1 MLLPLL
7 PLMLSV
13 NISQDPDS
21 ITFRDDQITLAVR
34 KSTGSFDLN
43 WGQNAKVLNA
53 FGKTTLSDGRTLRSS
68 DLANHEIKSET
79 VRDSWGKATK
89 VTIRHWQA
97 GQPELHHTFWL
108 YGSRQELI
116 VQMTLLDPTAKG
128 TNLLIPVMTEAK
140 VEFKAQGPLQ
150 SLFVPYD
157 NDNYFKFNSQG
168 FGESQGSELGSY
180 EVGALYDDV
189 SRRGLIVGSIDHD
202 TWKSAI
208 RFWRNGGLRVQA
220 GAVSDFTHD
229 HDVHGTVPG
238 PEVKS
243 PRFVM
248 GHYSDWR
255 LGMERYAELN
265 AKVRPP
271 LEWKGPVPFGWN
283 SWSGHK
289 SKVQPGDADAA
300 LEFVRDDLPWLRT
313 GGTAYIN
320 LDSFWDNFTREQR
333 VAFVKK
339 AHASGLKA
347 GIYWT
352 PFVNWGEPDWDTVG
366 GYKFRDLQLKD
377 SKGNLLPKH
386 SGGWPLDPTHPGTLQ
401 RIDENIKEFLAQGFD
416 YIKLDFTTHGAFE
429 GDHHDPKITTG
440 TQAYNFGMKYLVD
453 QLDEKRIGKTFF
465 ISLSIAPLFPHGYGH
480 SRRISCDVFS
490 NIGASEYFLN
500 SQNYGWWAMRHLYRF
515 NDPDTACV
523 YQAADEDPTTEAEA
537 RTRFTASVIG
547 GGMMLQGDNLTNP
560 KARERVLKIFANKEA
575 LKLAEKT
582 PLFRPVRGDT
592 GEKAGD
598 LFIYEESRDVVYVA
612 AFNFDKK
619 RLKLDNVNLSRLG
632 LTGIWQSRDLWSG
645 RTETHI
651 GSIRFLL
658 PPTDCSLLRLTR
670 VP

>member
-1 MLLPLL
+1 MLFPLL
-7 PLMLSV
+7 PLMLSS
-13 NISQDPDS
+13 NFSQDAGTIS
-21 ITFRDDQITLAVR
+21 FSEGQVVLQVKKA
-34 KSTGSFDLN
+34 TGRFDLK
-43 WGQNAKVLNA
+43 WGKDVGVVNA
-53 FGKTTLSDGRTLRSS
+53 FGETKLSDGRTLKTS
-68 DLANHEIKSET
+68 DLTNHEISSER
-79 VRDSWGKATK
+79 VKDSFGTATR

-97 GQPELHHTFWL
+97 GQPELHQSFWI
-108 YGSRQELI
+108 YGSKREVI
-116 VQMTLLDPTAKG
+116 AQMTLLDPSAKG
-128 TNLLIPVMTEAK
+128 TNLLIPVMTEEK
-140 VEFKAQGPLQ
+140 VHFNSQGPRQ

-157 NDNYFKFNSQG
+157 NDSYFRYNSQW
-168 FGESQGSELGSY
+168 FGEGEGNELGSY

-189 SRRGLIVGSIDHD
+189 SRSGLVVGSIDHD

-208 RFWRNGGLRVQA
+208 RFWRDGGLRVLA
-220 GAVSDFTHD
+220 GAASKNTHD

-238 PEVKS
+238 TSVKS

-255 LGMERYAELN
+255 KGLERYAELN
-265 AKVRPP
+265 SMVKPA

-289 SKVQPGDADAA
+289 TKVQAADADAA

-320 LDSFWDNFTREQR
+320 FDSFWDNLTREQR

-429 GDHHDPKITTG
+429 GIHHDPKITTG

-453 QLDEKRIGKTFF
+453 QLDEKKIGKSFF

-480 SRRISCDVFS
+480 SRRTSCDVFS

-515 NDPDTACV
+515 NDPDSACV
-523 YQAADEDPTTEAEA
+523 YQALGEEPTTEAEA

-547 GGMMLQGDNLTNP
+547 GGMMIQGDNLTNP
-560 KARERVLKIFANKEA
+560 KARERVLKIFSNKEA

-582 PLFRPVRGDT
+582 PKFLPVRGDT
-592 GEKAGD
+592 AEKAGD
-598 LFIYEESRDVVYVA
+598 LFIYQESRDVVYLA
-612 AFNFDKK
+612 AFNFDQ
-619 RLKLDNVNLSRLG
+619 RRTKLDKVDLSRLG
-632 LTGIWQSRDLWSG
+632 LTGIWQGRDLWSG
-645 RTETHI
+645 KTQTHI